1 MKVIVMKPQFTIDV
15 DCGIV
20 RYVND
25 TEDRWVLYRCCM
37 NCFDLFKPKYIEAI
51 DATDCFSDMNMFQLK
66 MFLAVVYN
74 QISLKNTQSAIEHL
88 VETVLEHKKRTENEG
103 K

>member
-1 MKVIVMKPQFTIDV
+1 MNIIVKGPQLTIDV

-37 NCFDLFKPKYIEAI
+37 NCFDIFKPNNITAN
-51 DATDCFSDMNMFQLK
+51 DAVDCFSDMSMFQLK
-66 MFLAVVYN
+66 MFLAVIYN
-74 QISLKNTQSAIEHL
+74 QISFQNTQSAIEHL
-88 VETVLEHKKRTENEG
+88 VETVLEHKNKQV